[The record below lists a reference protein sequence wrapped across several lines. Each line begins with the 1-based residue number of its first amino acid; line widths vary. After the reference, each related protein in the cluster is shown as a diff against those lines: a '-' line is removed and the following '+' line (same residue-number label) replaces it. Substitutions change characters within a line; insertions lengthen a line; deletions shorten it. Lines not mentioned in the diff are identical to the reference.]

1 MKLNHRWL
9 LWLVFVVQ
17 LVGFVGIV
25 MAIAWPLAQRSAADL
40 AGLMLIS
47 AKTYEELSED
57 RRAAFA
63 QSLAQD
69 TGVMIER
76 GVLPDIKQ
84 PLRPHFY
91 ADWVSE
97 ALRLQ
102 NETPL
107 QVVMQKGQIQV
118 SMMIDSTPVL
128 MREDSPRLGVMLI
141 VFFGITVLAMLGT
154 LLALWWQSRWQK
166 QMLRTQVMLAALSHD
181 LRTPLTRL
189 RLSVA
194 LLPNISEVEQAQLS
208 EHIHAINT
216 LVDTALALSNSQN
229 SNDKQKQILLSDL
242 WRAWQKNY
250 PDVHFDQT
258 QGVACQSLKASI
270 LLSRIVQNLIDNALV
285 HGRGQVSVSLSCQHN
300 TWQLQ
305 IIDEGAGIPDKVWR
319 AVQRQQQPEAKGVGI
334 GLLICYW
341 LAQMMGV
348 TLSRVEHGVMI
359 TTHK

>member
-1 MKLNHRWL
+1 MKLNHRWI

-17 LVGFVGIV
+17 LIGFVGVV
-25 MAIAWPLAQRSAADL
+25 MAVAWPLAQRSAADL

-47 AKTYEELSED
+47 AKTYAELPED

-69 TGVMIER
+69 TGVIIER
-76 GVLPDIKQ
+76 GVLPDIKK

-118 SMMIDSTPVL
+118 SIVIDSTPVL
-128 MREDSPRLGVMLI
+128 MRADSPRLGVMLI

-208 EHIHAINT
+208 DHIRSLNALI
-216 LVDTALALSNSQN
+216 DTALALSSSSESSVQ
-229 SNDKQKQILLSDL
+229 QKQTSLPAL
-242 WRAWQKNY
+242 WLQWQKDY
-250 PDVHFDQT
+250 PEVLFDDFDA
-258 QGVACQSLKASI
+258 GLCQATEVSV

-285 HGRGQVSVSLSCQHN
+285 HGLPQVQVRLSCQLVG
-300 TWQLQ
+300 WQ
-305 IIDEGAGIPDKVWR
+305 IAVIDQGSGVPDRVWR
-319 AVQRQQQPEAKGVGI
+319 DVQKQQQPEAKGVGL
-334 GLLICYW
+334 GLLTSYW
-341 LAQMMGV
+341 LAEIMGV
-348 TLSRVEHGVMI
+348 RLERTPQGVVVI
-359 TTHK
+359 SN

>member
-25 MAIAWPLAQRSAADL
+25 MAVAWPLAQRSAADL

-118 SMMIDSTPVL
+118 SMMIDSTL
-128 MREDSPRLGVMLI
+128 ILIRADSPRLGVMLI

-229 SNDKQKQILLSDL
+229 RNDKQKQILLSDL
-242 WRAWQKNY
+242 WSAWQKNY
-250 PDVHFDQT
+250 PDVQFDQT

-285 HGRGQVSVSLSCQHN
+285 HGQGQVSVSLSCQHN